1 MAIRLMWISETLLPS
16 PFGRGAGGEGF
27 GQGQPM
33 VSNTALTLTL
43 SQRARGLMHALTLTL
58 SQRARGLMHA
68 LTLTLSQRARGLP
81 HTLHLMLALLLTLLT
96 GCGGGPKP
104 LPVSGVVTL
113 DGQPVADAG
122 VMFCPAE
129 NGPMASGTTDAKGK
143 FQLKTTNALGA
154 MAGQYRVA
162 ISKKEESGPTTFGV
176 VDPRRIK
183 VKWIIPQKYSNP
195 ETSGLKAAV
204 GRDQSEFTFALVSQ

>member
-1 MAIRLMWISETLLPS
+1 
-16 PFGRGAGGEGF
+16 
-27 GQGQPM
+27 M

-43 SQRARGLMHALTLTL
+43 SQRARGLSHA
-58 SQRARGLMHA
+58 
-68 LTLTLSQRARGLP
+68 
-81 HTLHLMLALLLTLLT
+81 LHLMLALLLTLLT

-162 ISKKEESGPTTFGV
+162 ISKKEESGPKSKSGMI
-176 VDPRRIK
+176 DPRLIK